1 MRKKIALGV
10 LVLLAILLPIVVKQ
24 TYIIQMLIMV
34 LLFTY
39 WSSSWNI
46 IGGLA
51 GQFSLGHGAYI
62 GIGAYVSTVLW
73 IQSGVSPWIGM
84 IIGGII
90 AGLVSLII
98 GVPTFRL
105 RGSYFTLATIALLFA
120 IQIFFTTESKI
131 LGYETGGAM
140 GLKVPWEGTIGAM
153 EFADKMWYY
162 YLIFAMLIIAIL
174 VSKWI
179 VSSKTGYY
187 LAAIK
192 TNQEAADS
200 LGVNITYYKMKAQ
213 FISAFLTAAGGTFY
227 AQLVLF
233 IDPSRILGYDLSVQ
247 FVFLAVI
254 GGMGTLWGPVIGALL
269 LAPLNSLL
277 NSFLGSQ
284 MAGLSIIIYGLV
296 MMLIVYYMPSGIQKY
311 ITKAIDWVLGV
322 RETNKGEGGR
332 TYGK

>member
-1 MRKKIALGV
+1 MKKKVSLGI
-10 LVLLAILLPIVVKQ
+10 LVLLAILLPIFVKQ
-24 TYIIQMLIMV
+24 SYIIQMLIMV
-34 LLFTY
+34 LLYTY
-39 WSSSWNI
+39 WASSWNI

-73 IQSGVSPWIGM
+73 IQNGISPWIGM
-84 IIGGII
+84 IVGGII
-90 AGLVSLII
+90 AGLISLII
-98 GVPTFRL
+98 GLPTFRL

-120 IQIFFTTESKI
+120 MQIFVNTESTI
-131 LGYETGGAM
+131 FGYNTGGAM
-140 GLKVPWEGTIGAM
+140 GLKVPWEGTLGAM
-153 EFADKMWYY
+153 QFMDKMWYY
-162 YLIFAMLIIAIL
+162 YLILAMLILAVLI
-174 VSKWI
+174 SKWI

-233 IDPSRILGYDLSVQ
+233 IDPSRIFGYDLSVQ

-269 LAPLNSLL
+269 LSPLNSLL

-284 MAGLSIIIYGLV
+284 MAGLSIIVYGVV

-311 ITKAIDWVLGV
+311 IIRVIDWIF
-322 RETNKGEGGR
+322 GERKIKKVTGG
-332 TYGK
+332 